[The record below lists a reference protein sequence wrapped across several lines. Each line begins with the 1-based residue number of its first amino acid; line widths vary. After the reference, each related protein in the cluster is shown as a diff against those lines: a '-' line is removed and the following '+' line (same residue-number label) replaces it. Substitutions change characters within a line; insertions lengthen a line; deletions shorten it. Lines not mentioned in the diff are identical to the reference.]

1 MLISM
6 AWREMLT
13 DKKYD
18 ELTDKLTQELWCC
31 LVHLGKWLTDNDIER
46 VDQNLTPCVIK
57 NYLR

>member
-31 LVHLGKWLTDNDIER
+31 LVHLGKWLTER